1 MQTFLDF
8 KELLNTNENIIVNEL
23 SLSYK
28 RSLQLSDP
36 QYKQLN
42 SSLKVSNLLRQI
54 WDIDQLEVRESF
66 YLLCFSTGLDLL
78 GYQKI
83 SEGGL
88 DAVMVDLRI
97 LFSIVLLSR
106 ATSII
111 VAHNHPS
118 GTLKPSE
125 ADKTLT
131 NRIAQAGELFSIRL
145 NDHIILTE
153 SSYYSFRDE
162 GLL

>member
-8 KELLNTNENIIVNEL
+8 KELLNTNENIILNEL

-28 RSLQLSDP
+28 RAIELNDP
-36 QYKQLN
+36 QFKMLN
-42 SSLKVSNLLRQI
+42 SSAKVSNLLREI
-54 WDIDQLEVRESF
+54 WETNQLDVRESF
-66 YLLCFSTGLDLL
+66 YLLCFSSGLDLV

-88 DAVMVDLRI
+88 DAVIVDIRL
-97 LFSIVLLSR
+97 LFSIALLSR
-106 ATSII
+106 ATSIV

-125 ADKTLT
+125 ADKILT
-131 NRIAQAGELFSIRL
+131 QRIVQAGELLSVNV
-145 NDHIILTE
+145 NDHIILTNT
-153 SSYYSFRDE
+153 SYYSFRDE

>member
-8 KELLNTNENIIVNEL
+8 KELLETNENIIVNEL

-28 RSLQLSDP
+28 RAIELNDHQF
-36 QYKQLN
+36 KMLN
-42 SSLKVSNLLRQI
+42 SSTKVSNLLREIWETNQI
-54 WDIDQLEVRESF
+54 EVRESF
-66 YLLCFSTGLDLL
+66 YLLCFSSGLDLV

-88 DAVMVDLRI
+88 DAVIVDIRL
-97 LFSIVLLSR
+97 LFSIALLSR
-106 ATSII
+106 ATSIV

-125 ADKTLT
+125 ADKILT
-131 NRIAQAGELFSIRL
+131 QRIVQAGELLSVNV
-145 NDHIILTE
+145 NDHIILTNT
-153 SSYYSFRDE
+153 SYYSFRDE

>member
-1 MQTFLDF
+1 MQTFLNF
-8 KELLNTNENIIVNEL
+8 KELLNSNENIIVNEL

-28 RSLQLSDP
+28 RSLQLNDP
-36 QYKQLN
+36 QFKQLN
-42 SSLKVSNLLRQI
+42 SSTKVSNLLREI
-54 WDIDQLEVRESF
+54 WDEDQLEVRESF

-88 DAVMVDLRI
+88 DAVVVDLRL
-97 LFSIVLLSR
+97 LFSIALLSR
-106 ATSII
+106 ATSIVI
-111 VAHNHPS
+111 AHNHPS
-118 GTLKPSE
+118 GTLKPSQ
-125 ADKTLT
+125 ADKILT
-131 NRIAQAGELFSIRL
+131 EKIVQAGELFSIRV

-153 SSYYSFRDE
+153 SCYYSFRDE

>member
-8 KELLNTNENIIVNEL
+8 KELLNSNENIIVNEL

-28 RSLQLSDP
+28 RSLQLNDP
-36 QYKQLN
+36 QFKQLN
-42 SSLKVSNLLRQI
+42 SSTKVSNLLREI
-54 WDIDQLEVRESF
+54 WDEGQLEVRESF

-88 DAVMVDLRI
+88 DAVVVDLRL
-97 LFSIVLLSR
+97 LFSIALLSR
-106 ATSII
+106 ATSIVI
-111 VAHNHPS
+111 AHNHPS
-118 GTLKPSE
+118 GTLKPSQ
-125 ADKTLT
+125 ADKILT
-131 NRIAQAGELFSIRL
+131 EKIVQAGELFSIRV

-153 SSYYSFRDE
+153 SGYYSFRDE

>member
-8 KELLNTNENIIVNEL
+8 KELLNSNEEIVVNEL

-28 RSLQLSDP
+28 RSIQLNDP
-36 QYKQLN
+36 QYMKLN
-42 SSLKVSNLLRQI
+42 SSLKVSNLLREI
-54 WDIDQLEVRESF
+54 WETDQLDVRESF
-66 YLLCFSTGLDLL
+66 YLLCFSSGLDLV

-88 DAVMVDLRI
+88 DTVLVDFRL
-97 LFSIVLLSR
+97 LFSIALLSR
-106 ATSII
+106 ATSIV

-125 ADKTLT
+125 ADKVLT
-131 NRIAQAGELFSIRL
+131 NRIVRAGELLSLQL
-145 NDHIILTE
+145 NDHIIL
-153 SSYYSFRDE
+153 SQSGYYSFRDE

>member
-8 KELLNTNENIIVNEL
+8 KELLNSNEDIIVNEL

-28 RSLQLSDP
+28 RSIQLNDP
-36 QYKQLN
+36 QYMKLN
-42 SSLKVSNLLRQI
+42 SSLKVSNLLREI
-54 WDIDQLEVRESF
+54 WETDQLDVRESF
-66 YLLCFSTGLDLL
+66 YFLCFSSGLDLI

-88 DAVMVDLRI
+88 DTVFVDFRL
-97 LFSIVLLSR
+97 LFSIALLSR
-106 ATSII
+106 ATSIV

-125 ADKTLT
+125 ADKVLT
-131 NRIAQAGELFSIRL
+131 KRIVQAGELLSLNL
-145 NDHIILTE
+145 NDHIILTQ

>member
-8 KELLNTNENIIVNEL
+8 KELLNTNENIILNEL

-28 RSLQLSDP
+28 RSLQLNDP
-36 QYKQLN
+36 QFMHLN
-42 SSLKVSNLLRQI
+42 SSSKVSNLLRHI
-54 WDIDQLEVRESF
+54 WDEDQLEVRESF
-66 YLLCFSTGLDLL
+66 YVLCFSSGLDLV

-88 DAVMVDLRI
+88 DAVIVDLRL
-97 LFSIVLLSR
+97 LFSIALLSR
-106 ATSII
+106 ASSIV

-125 ADKTLT
+125 ADKILT
-131 NRIAQAGELFSIRL
+131 KRIVQAGELLSLNL
-145 NDHIILTE
+145 NDHIILTK

>member
-8 KELLNTNENIIVNEL
+8 KELLNTDDNVIVNEL
-23 SLSYK
+23 CLSYK
-28 RSLQLSDP
+28 KSLKLNDP

-42 SSLKVSNLLRQI
+42 SSSKVSNLLRQI
-54 WDIDQLEVRESF
+54 WDKDQLMIRESF
-66 YLLCFSTGLDLL
+66 YLLCFSSALDLL
-78 GYQKI
+78 GYYKI

-88 DAVMVDLRI
+88 DAVMVDFRI
-97 LFSIVLLSR
+97 LFSIALLSR
-106 ATSII
+106 ASSII

-118 GTLKPSE
+118 GSLRPSE
-125 ADKTLT
+125 ADKSLT
-131 NRIAQAGELFSIRL
+131 EKIVHAGELFSIKL

-153 SSYYSFRDE
+153 HSYYSFRDE

>member
-8 KELLNTNENIIVNEL
+8 KELLQTSDDIVANEL
-23 SLSYK
+23 SLCYK
-28 RSLQLSDP
+28 RSVELMGP
-36 QYKQLN
+36 QYKKLN
-42 SSLKVSNLLRQI
+42 NSRTVSNLLRQI
-54 WDIDQLEVRESF
+54 WEKDQIEIRESF

-78 GYQKI
+78 GFQKI

-88 DAVMVDLRI
+88 DAVLVDFRI
-97 LFSIVLLSR
+97 LFSIALLSR
-106 ATSII
+106 ASSIV

-118 GTLKPSE
+118 GTCHPSE
-125 ADKTLT
+125 MDRTLT
-131 NRIAQAGELFSIRL
+131 KRIVEAGGLLDIRL

-153 SSYYSFRDE
+153 TSYYSFRDE

>member
-8 KELLNTNENIIVNEL
+8 KELLNTNENIILNEL

-28 RSLQLSDP
+28 RSLQLNDP
-36 QYKQLN
+36 QFMHLN
-42 SSLKVSNLLRQI
+42 SSSKVSNLLRHI
-54 WDIDQLEVRESF
+54 WDEDQLEVRESF
-66 YLLCFSTGLDLL
+66 YVLFFSSGLDLV

-88 DAVMVDLRI
+88 DAVIVDLRL
-97 LFSIVLLSR
+97 LFSIALLSR
-106 ATSII
+106 ASSIV

-125 ADKTLT
+125 ADKILT
-131 NRIAQAGELFSIRL
+131 KRIVQAGELLSLNL
-145 NDHIILTE
+145 NDHIILTK

>member
-8 KELLNTNENIIVNEL
+8 KELLNNNENIIVNEL

-28 RSLQLSDP
+28 KSIQLNDP
-36 QYKQLN
+36 QFKTLN
-42 SSLKVSNLLRQI
+42 SSLKVSNLLRAI
-54 WDIDQLEVRESF
+54 WDEDQLEVRESF
-66 YLLCFSTGLDLL
+66 YIVCFSTTLDVL

-88 DAVMVDLRI
+88 DAVIVDLRL
-97 LFSIVLLSR
+97 LFSIALLSR
-106 ATSII
+106 ATSIVI
-111 VAHNHPS
+111 AHNHPS

-125 ADKTLT
+125 ADKVLT
-131 NRIAQAGELFSIRL
+131 KKIYQAGQLFSIQL

-153 SSYYSFRDE
+153 SGYYSFRDE